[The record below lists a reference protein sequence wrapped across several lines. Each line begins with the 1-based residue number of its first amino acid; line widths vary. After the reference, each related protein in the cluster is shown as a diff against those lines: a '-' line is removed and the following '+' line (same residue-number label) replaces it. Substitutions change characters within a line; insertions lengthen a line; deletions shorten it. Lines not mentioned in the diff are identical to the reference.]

1 MGLQGE
7 VCGALTG
14 AVLVVGLIHG
24 RDQADDQRAKEAAH
38 TKAGEF
44 VQQFAKVNG
53 AVRCRDLIGLDVCG
67 EEGLQAYYARNLQ
80 AERCNGIV
88 TNAVRTLL
96 ELLHEWEAS
105 YV

>member
-24 RDQADDQRAKEAAH
+24 RDQADDQPAKEAAH

-44 VQQFAKVNG
+44 VQRFAKVNG
-53 AVRCRDLIGLDVCG
+53 AARCRDLIGLDVCTEVG
-67 EEGLQAYYARNLQ
+67 QQAYYARNLQ
-80 AERCNGIV
+80 AEKCNGVV
-88 TNAVRTLL
+88 TNAVRVLL
-96 ELLHEWEAS
+96 ELLDEWEAGCA
-105 YV
+105 